1 MRRFFTIVA
10 AMALAITV
18 LHAQEPNIYASGLS
32 ANTVDN
38 TNQEVQISYT
48 LNAPASSLTIILQKE
63 TDPPYE
69 IQITES
75 EALTKGGHTNIAV
88 SLSTIPTG
96 NYTWKLKAVGKE
108 TVNEPTLIDNTPRGS
123 YQQ

>member
-63 TDPPYE
+63 TC
-69 IQITES
+69 
-75 EALTKGGHTNIAV
+75 L
-88 SLSTIPTG
+88 L
-96 NYTWKLKAVGKE
+96 YTSDAADEL
-108 TVNEPTLIDNTPRGS
+108 
-123 YQQ
+123 

>member
-1 MRRFFTIVA
+1 MRRFFTIA
-10 AMALAITV
+10 AAISLAITV
-18 LHAQEPNIYASGLS
+18 LHAQEPNIYASGLN

-63 TDPPYE
+63 TDLPYE

-75 EALTKGGHTNIAV
+75 EALTKGTHTNIAV
-88 SLSTIPTG
+88 SLQSPQEIIHG
-96 NYTWKLKAVGKE
+96 N
-108 TVNEPTLIDNTPRGS
+108 
-123 YQQ
+123 

>member
-48 LNAPASSLTIILQKE
+48 LNAPASSLTIAWRV
-63 TDPPYE
+63 P
-69 IQITES
+69 
-75 EALTKGGHTNIAV
+75 TNR
-88 SLSTIPTG
+88 
-96 NYTWKLKAVGKE
+96 LKRVLF
-108 TVNEPTLIDNTPRGS
+108 PTLGRPTTPSFIRILLFLVLS
-123 YQQ
+123 LQCF

>member
-63 TDPPYE
+63 TDPPLRNPNYRIRSIDKRGV
-69 IQITES
+69 IQI
-75 EALTKGGHTNIAV
+75 L
-88 SLSTIPTG
+88 LSP
-96 NYTWKLKAVGKE
+96 
-108 TVNEPTLIDNTPRGS
+108 
-123 YQQ
+123 